1 MVRWPWSQGSEG
13 HGEEVVVSM
22 AAGKPSTEDHHI
34 EKDVLAAGRAACYK
48 VSMPNSL
55 SLALSLSSCQ
65 PLDLPRLCV
74 ALAEIFPAAL
84 AYPVFRLFHGFSE
97 SLTAVNFLVH
107 GSYRGVTAIE
117 RAILSGCGSHSAH

>member
-48 VSMPNSL
+48 VFNAQLSL
-55 SLALSLSSCQ
+55 SLSLSSCQ

-97 SLTAVNFLVH
+97 SLTASIF
-107 GSYRGVTAIE
+107 
-117 RAILSGCGSHSAH
+117 

>member
-48 VSMPNSL
+48 VFNAQL
-55 SLALSLSSCQ
+55 SLSLSSFQ
-65 PLDLPRLCV
+65 PLDLPLFCV
-74 ALAEIFPAAL
+74 AFAEIFPAAL

-97 SLTAVNFLVH
+97 SLTASIF
-107 GSYRGVTAIE
+107 
-117 RAILSGCGSHSAH
+117 